1 MELTLQSASCVAG
14 CLLLAA
20 VFRRRRLQSMRSR
33 SCSIRPYF
41 QRRMQKGAFRSD
53 IVEMRRLNKT
63 LHFHYVRFSPALF
76 DKLLQLIDPF
86 LTRRCAMTSR
96 IRAPITNAEKLAVT
110 LRYLASG
117 QSMRDV
123 SIQFRLGHTTT
134 HKIILEVC
142 QAIWNGLAGRYVK
155 CPSSPAEWAAVAQEF
170 CQRWNFPNC
179 LGAIDGK
186 HINIQAPHN
195 TGSSFYNYK
204 NFHSIVLLAVVDAH
218 YRFLVVDIGCS
229 GRDSDGGI
237 FASSKFG
244 QALESATANVPQ
256 PSNSIPGLGTFPYC
270 LVGDAAFP
278 LRSYLMRPYPGK
290 QLSTE
295 KKIFN
300 YRLSR

>member
-1 MELTLQSASCVAG
+1 
-14 CLLLAA
+14 
-20 VFRRRRLQSMRSR
+20 
-33 SCSIRPYF
+33 
-41 QRRMQKGAFRSD
+41 
-53 IVEMRRLNKT
+53 
-63 LHFHYVRFSPALF
+63 
-76 DKLLQLIDPF
+76 
-86 LTRRCAMTSR
+86 MTSR
-96 IRAPITNAEKLAVT
+96 IRAPVTNAEKLAVT

-134 HKIILEVC
+134 HKIIIEVC

-170 CQRWNFPNC
+170 CQQWNFPNC

-195 TGSSFYNYK
+195 AGSSFYNYK

-218 YRFLVVDIGCS
+218 CRFLVVDIGCS

-237 FASSKFG
+237 FASSNFG

-270 LVGDAAFP
+270 LVGRCGLSSSVVSNATVSRKAAIHGEEDFQLP
-278 LRSYLMRPYPGK
+278 LDCNFSVECSPKRMMSAS
-290 QLSTE
+290 LS
-295 KKIFN
+295 IHM
-300 YRLSR
+300 